1 MLDARTRTL
10 GSSVCTSHGSDR
22 KKPSALPRGRGCL
35 CAFATLLCAVALLA
49 PAAAAA
55 RDLVVY
61 GEPTLEKALKSV
73 GSLWQARTG
82 TRVNVFVAPTD
93 LSYAQIDRGARCDL
107 IFALAGAATE
117 EAARA
122 KIIQGT
128 TISRALR
135 NGLVLIGTEP
145 AGGPIADASLADMS
159 RLIAGKRLAIANPD
173 RDPAGAR
180 AVEMLRKIGVA
191 VDDNKAV
198 AVAESSAGV
207 VSLLAT
213 NKAELGIVYSTDAT
227 AGFKLAVA
235 LPALDQPPIE
245 YVVAQAR
252 APQSDTQPFMTFL
265 NSAAAQAAFKS
276 AGLALIDD
284 AQAAG
289 GGND

>member
-10 GSSVCTSHGSDR
+10 GSSVRTSHGSDG

-61 GEPTLEKALKSV
+61 GEPSLEKALKSV

-122 KIIQGT
+122 KIIQGA
-128 TISRALR
+128 TITRALR
-135 NGLVLIGTEP
+135 NGLVLVGID
-145 AGGPIADASLADMS
+145 AGPIDGANVADIS
-159 RLIAGKRLAIANPD
+159 RLIAGKRLAIANPE

-180 AVEMLRKIGVA
+180 ALELLRKIGIA
-191 VDDNKAV
+191 DDDNKAV

-207 VSLLAT
+207 VNLLAT
-213 NKAELGIVYSTDAT
+213 NKARLGIVYSTDAT
-227 AGFKLAVA
+227 AGFKLLVP
-235 LPALDQPPIE
+235 LPLLDQPPIE

-252 APQSDTQPFMTFL
+252 DPQSDTQPFMAFVK
-265 NSAAAQAAFKS
+265 SAAAQAAFKS
-276 AGLALIDD
+276 AGLAPIDD
-284 AQAAG
+284 PQAAG

>member
-1 MLDARTRTL
+1 MTDTVFGLDAARE
-10 GSSVCTSHGSDR
+10 
-22 KKPSALPRGRGCL
+22 SADVICFACL
-35 CAFATLLCAVALLA
+35 FRRPWLRVVATLLCAIALLGPVDA
-49 PAAAAA
+49 PA

-73 GSLWQARTG
+73 GALWQARTG
-82 TRVNVFVAPTD
+82 TRVNIFVAPTD
-93 LSYAQIDRGARCDL
+93 LSYAQIDRGARCDV

-117 EAARA
+117 EAART
-122 KIIQGT
+122 KIIDAT

-145 AGGPIADASLADMS
+145 GSGRIPEASVADVS

-180 AVEMLRKIGVA
+180 PVELLRKIGVA

-235 LPALDQPPIE
+235 LPAL
-245 YVVAQAR
+245 
-252 APQSDTQPFMTFL
+252 
-265 NSAAAQAAFKS
+265 
-276 AGLALIDD
+276 
-284 AQAAG
+284 
-289 GGND
+289 